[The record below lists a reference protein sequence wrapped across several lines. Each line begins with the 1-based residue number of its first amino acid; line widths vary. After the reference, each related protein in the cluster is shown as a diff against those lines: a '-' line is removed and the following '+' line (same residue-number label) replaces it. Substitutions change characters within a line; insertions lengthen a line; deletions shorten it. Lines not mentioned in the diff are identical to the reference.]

1 MIKIRSW
8 GKMKSDSVEK
18 KVLIIDD
25 EAPLRELYHRR
36 LTRKGYAAKG
46 VASAEEGLILLGS
59 EIFHVALVDIRMPG
73 MNGIDF
79 LDRAQKRYPM
89 LVVIMMTAYGS
100 IESAVKA
107 MKLGAYDYL
116 TKPCSLPELELIV
129 EKGIEKSRLENE
141 NLLLK
146 QELRSKDPYD
156 RLIYASLSMEKIM
169 GDVEKVAPTGSPVI
183 IEGESGTGKELVA
196 NSIHKKSQGREGS
209 FITINC
215 ANLQEHLLENDLFG
229 HEKGAYTGADSQKR
243 GLVELADQGTLFI
256 DEIGEM
262 PRPAQAKL
270 LRVLENGTFRRIG
283 GNNEIK
289 AKVRIITATNR
300 NLEEEVAKRNFRDDL
315 YFRLNV
321 VRLTLPPL
329 RERGDDVLLLADHFL
344 EKKNNLL
351 NRSKKFGPGVNEL
364 FKEYSWPGN
373 VRELANIVE
382 RAVILSSGEFI
393 TPADIPIEKGRRN
406 KSQALPLKQLERDHI
421 EKVLLMAKGN
431 KTQAA
436 EILGISLRNL
446 YRKLDLYKSE
456 DSGG

>member
-1 MIKIRSW
+1 M
-8 GKMKSDSVEK
+8 GKMKNDTVEK

-25 EAPLRELYHRR
+25 ESPLRELYTRR
-36 LTRKGYAAKG
+36 LRRKGYAAKG
-46 VASAEEGLILLGS
+46 VASAEEALSLLKS

-73 MNGIDF
+73 MNGIEF
-79 LDRAQKRYPM
+79 LHRVQKGYPIM
-89 LVVIMMTAYGS
+89 VVIMMTAYGS

-129 EKGIEKSRLENE
+129 EKGIEKNRLQNE

-146 QELRSKDPYD
+146 QELRAKDPYD
-156 RLIYASLSMEKIM
+156 RLVYASVSMEKIM
-169 GDVEKVAPTGSPVI
+169 GDVNKVAPTGSPVI

-196 NSIHKKSQGREGS
+196 NSIHKQSHNRDGS
-209 FITINC
+209 FIAINC

-262 PRPAQAKL
+262 PGPAQAKL

-283 GNNEIK
+283 GNNEVK
-289 AKVRIITATNR
+289 ARVRIIAATNQ
-300 NLEEEVAKRNFRDDL
+300 NLEEEVAKKRFRSDL

-321 VRLTLPPL
+321 VRITLPPL
-329 RERGDDVLLLADHFL
+329 RERGNDILLLADYFL
-344 EKKNNLL
+344 EIKNNLL
-351 NRSKKFGPGVNEL
+351 NRSKKFGPGVKEL
-364 FKEYSWPGN
+364 FKEYGWPGN

-393 TPADIPIEKGRRN
+393 TPADIPIGKLKQD
-406 KSQALPLKQLERDHI
+406 KSRVLPLKQMERDHI

-431 KTQAA
+431 KTQAS

-446 YRKLDLYKSE
+446 YRKLDLYKSK
-456 DSGG
+456 DA